1 MGLWAPPIAVCDRP
15 MRRTALLRVLV
26 APLVLPHELA
36 HAAVA
41 RLGGLDPS
49 IELLPDAGR
58 DGDRDTP
65 GEGDADGDHDGDGRQ
80 EDVDGV
86 VGRGLRG
93 ALGRH
98 DAALTAVTPLWL
110 VRAVALAPLPTFLVL
125 AALAGM
131 AAPTGLVA
139 GAVVVWCAAGASLSA
154 GDLAV
159 AADPAA
165 AREAGRFSVPDP
177 GWTHRVADVLTLV
190 TTAVVAVLVVG

>member
-1 MGLWAPPIAVCDRP
+1 

-58 DGDRDTP
+58 DRDTGGDDDGDMDRD
-65 GEGDADGDHDGDGRQ
+65 GDGSQGDADGLLG
-80 EDVDGV
+80 
-86 VGRGLRG
+86 GRGLRG

-125 AALAGM
+125 AALAGL

-165 AREAGRFSVPDP
+165 ARETGRFSVPDP